1 MENIGIYATKD
12 ININDIIK
20 DTIKEVNEGMSL
32 MCDNLI
38 TEAENATNTLEEYN
52 AFMKGAAFVF
62 KCIAKRND
70 PTRYGTPSTISTIQ
84 SAIQHCIKL
93 LPFMEETEK
102 TEHIKLIGW
111 LNELLVQKGENEVKI
126 PEQFK

>member
-1 MENIGIYATKD
+1 MGNIGIYATKD
-12 ININDIIK
+12 IDINEIIK
-20 DTIKEVNEGMSL
+20 NTINEVNEGMSL

-38 TEAENATNTLEEYN
+38 MEAEKTANNLEEYN

-62 KCIAKRND
+62 KCVAKRND

-93 LPFMEETEK
+93 LPFMEEIEK

-111 LNELLVQKGENEVKI
+111 LNELLVQKGENEIKI
-126 PEQFK
+126 PKQFK

>member
-1 MENIGIYATKD
+1 MENIGIYVTKD
-12 ININDIIK
+12 VNINDIIK

-38 TEAENATNTLEEYN
+38 TEAERTTNTLEEYK
-52 AFMKGAAFVF
+52 AYMKGAAFVF
-62 KCIAKRND
+62 KKKTKRNN

-93 LPFMEETEK
+93 LPFMEEIEK

-111 LNELLVQKGENEVKI
+111 LNELLVKKGEKEIKI
-126 PEQFK
+126 PKQFK

>member
-12 ININDIIK
+12 IDINSIIR
-20 DTIKEVNEGMSL
+20 DTIKEVNTDISL
-32 MCDNLI
+32 LCDTLI
-38 TEAENATNTLEEYN
+38 KEAENNSNTLEEYK

-62 KCIAKRND
+62 KCVAKRND
-70 PTRYGTPSTISTIQ
+70 PNRYGTPETISTIE
-84 SAIQHCIKL
+84 SAIKHCIKL
-93 LPFMEETEK
+93 LPFMEEMEK

-111 LNELLVQKGENEVKI
+111 LNELLVHKGENEVKI

>member
-1 MENIGIYATKD
+1 MENIGIYATRYV
-12 ININDIIK
+12 NINDIIK

-32 MCDNLI
+32 MCDNLV
-38 TEAENATNTLEEYN
+38 TEAERTTNTLEEYN

-62 KCIAKRND
+62 RCVAKRNN

-84 SAIQHCIKL
+84 SAIHHCIKL
-93 LPFMEETEK
+93 LPFMEDIEK
-102 TEHIKLIGW
+102 VEHIKLIGW
-111 LNELLVQKGENEVKI
+111 LNELLVQKGENTIKI

>member
-62 KCIAKRND
+62 KCIAKRNG
-70 PTRYGTPSTISTIQ
+70 PTRYGTPGTISTIQ

-102 TEHIKLIGW
+102 IEHIKLIGW
-111 LNELLVQKGENEVKI
+111 LNELLVQKGENKVKI

>member
-1 MENIGIYATKD
+1 MENIGIYAAKD
-12 ININDIIK
+12 VNINDIIK

-62 KCIAKRND
+62 KCIAKH
-70 PTRYGTPSTISTIQ
+70 P
-84 SAIQHCIKL
+84 
-93 LPFMEETEK
+93 
-102 TEHIKLIGW
+102 KLII
-111 LNELLVQKGENEVKI
+111 NIIVIIFNFTI
-126 PEQFK
+126 FI

>member
-1 MENIGIYATKD
+1 MENIGIYAIKD

-38 TEAENATNTLEEYN
+38 TEAGNATNTLEEYN

-102 TEHIKLIGW
+102 IEHIKLIGW
-111 LNELLVQKGENEVKI
+111 LNELLVQKGENKVKI